1 MVLDRLCQARRFGY
15 SLPRPP
21 LPTRK
26 NHTRQGDPSPVP
38 RWALSLCLRWLRS
51 PSKPGFYVNLL
62 PCSIQQGVGQ
72 GQGRRCPVARLQ
84 GDRTKRPGL
93 LGSASGDYSSGRG
106 CGPSRLAVQWE
117 RQQRNPDLFS
127 RPLHKVETTRYRGI
141 PPKHAGDTRAIGAAI
156 GHLRR
161 KVGEGLDPCELPY
174 V

>member
-1 MVLDRLCQARRFGY
+1 MVSEGLCQARRFGY

-51 PSKPGFYVNLL
+51 PSKPGFYLNLL
-62 PCSIQQGVGQ
+62 PCSIQQGVSQ
-72 GQGRRCPVARLQ
+72 GRGRRCPVAHLQ
-84 GDRTKRPGL
+84 GDRTKRPGPCWAL
-93 LGSASGDYSSGRG
+93 PRVTTLQEGDAVPG
-106 CGPSRLAVQWE
+106 RLAVQWE

-127 RPLHKVETTRYRGI
+127 RPLHKVEMTRYRGI
-141 PPKHAGDTRAIGAAI
+141 PPKYAGDARAIGAAI

-161 KVGEGLDPCELPY
+161 KVGEGLDP
-174 V
+174 

>member
-1 MVLDRLCQARRFGY
+1 MVSDRLCQIRRFGY

-51 PSKPGFYVNLL
+51 PSQPRFYLNLL

-72 GQGRRCPVARLQ
+72 GRGRRLQ
-84 GDRTKRPGL
+84 GDRIKRPGPAGL
-93 LGSASGDYSSGRG
+93 CWALPRVTTLQEGDAVPGQ
-106 CGPSRLAVQWE
+106 LAVQWE

-141 PPKHAGDTRAIGAAI
+141 PPKHAGDARAIGAAI
-156 GHLRR
+156 EHLRR
-161 KVGEGLDPCELPY
+161 KVEEGLDP
-174 V
+174 